1 MTGRIVTDR
10 SKCCV
15 AQPFIECSH
24 LETVG
29 IQPGAAAATLH
40 GLLFRLH
47 HEPAAKAGAAQSLRD
62 EQQIFMKEEE
72 SFTQI

>member
-1 MTGRIVTDR
+1 
-10 SKCCV
+10 
-15 AQPFIECSH
+15 